1 MTTVWR
7 SGLLVWAFAVPLAS
21 LADTAQ
27 DFSGEWIAA
36 TKDQQAQPPKDA
48 KEITA
53 TVVAADPVLKTITV
67 KKEPAMG
74 QQGTQ
79 PDTIFPVE
87 EKAIANL
94 KTIKAGEKVKLVLK
108 MDPASGKETV
118 SSVEKPKTPY

>member
-1 MTTVWR
+1 MR
-7 SGLLVWAFAVPLAS
+7 KAILVALFTLTAGAVAV
-21 LADTAQ
+21 AQ
-27 DFSGEWIAA
+27 EPVAQEP
-36 TKDQQAQPPKDA
+36 TKDQQTPPAKDA

-79 PDTIFPVE
+79 PETIFPVE

-94 KTIKAGEKVKLVLK
+94 KTIKAGEKVKLILR
-108 MDPASGKETV
+108 MDPTSGKESV
-118 SSVEKPKTPY
+118 SSVEKPKTPPQP

>member
-1 MTTVWR
+1 MR
-7 SGLLVWAFAVPLAS
+7 KAILVTLFTLTAAAVAVAQEP
-21 LADTAQ
+21 TA
-27 DFSGEWIAA
+27 AA
-36 TKDQQAQPPKDA
+36 QEPTKDQQAQPAKDA